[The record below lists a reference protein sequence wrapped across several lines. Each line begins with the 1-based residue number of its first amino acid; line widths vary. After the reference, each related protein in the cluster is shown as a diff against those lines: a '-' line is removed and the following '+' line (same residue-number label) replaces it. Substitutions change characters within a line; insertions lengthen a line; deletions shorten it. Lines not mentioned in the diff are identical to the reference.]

1 MGKLGT
7 IGGLIGELADK
18 VLDYLEETSDK
29 KTEGIEEVKTIEGE
43 VIKDEK
49 E

>member
-18 VLDYLEETSDK
+18 VLDYLDEKSDEETK
-29 KTEGIEEVKTIEGE
+29 GIEEVEIIEGK
-43 VIKDEK
+43 VIGDK
-49 E
+49 EE